1 MNIVIPLGGIGKR
14 FKDKGFSKPKP
25 FINALTKPIINW
37 LLDSLSIPPNVV
49 LIVLYN
55 NELEKFNIESVLKGQ
70 YPHLSF
76 IFKSLHEQT
85 RGAAHTLFLAQKL
98 IPQERLHLPF
108 VSIDGDTFY
117 TQDVLSLIT
126 ENCIVTTN
134 DVTEYEVPPYSYVK
148 VNEKGIILEIK
159 EKIKISDNAVTG
171 IYSFA
176 SAILFRKYWDEFYN
190 TVSSNEEIYTSRYI
204 SFLINH
210 GIHFSHIPITSNFVH
225 NLGTPLHLQ
234 IFCNNF
240 PVKAISN
247 FSTVTPISPKRICF
261 DLDNTLVTFP
271 TIHGDYST
279 CSPIQKNINLLCHL
293 KKLGHTIIIY
303 TARRMKTHNGNC
315 GKLLADIGIIT
326 FQTLEDFEIPY
337 DEIYFGKPYADFY
350 IDDLAI
356 NAFTDLEKE
365 LGCYT
370 SIASRHFNTCEI
382 SSFHV
387 ITKSSESSLAGE
399 IHFYEHIPPS
409 IKDMFPVFFGNN
421 GNSYQIEYI
430 EGVTA
435 SKVFTSDDKF
445 TYSVLPEIFKSLER
459 IHTSTSCTLPIHEI
473 KKLYLPKLLS
483 RYNQNLE
490 IYKHIPHAQ
499 YCFDIL
505 HKYFSSSFDVYPC
518 VMHGDPVFTNVIIN
532 SFGKFKFIDMR
543 GSIDSNPTIFGDKC
557 YDYAKIYQS
566 IIGYDFI
573 LQGLPL
579 NSAII
584 NESKTIFENYINNN
598 DMFKHIKYITAFLLF
613 TLLPLHQ
620 DLHKCLKYISLCNEL
635 LDYI

>member
-37 LLDSLSIPPNVV
+37 VLDSLHIPSDVNV
-49 LIVLYN
+49 IILYN
-55 NELEKFNIESVLKGQ
+55 NELEKFDIETVLKTQ
-70 YPHLSF
+70 YPKITF
-76 IFKSLHEQT
+76 IFKILHEQT
-85 RGAAHTLFLAQKL
+85 KGAAHTLFLAQQL
-98 IPQERLHLPF
+98 IPEERLHLQF

-117 TQDVLSLIT
+117 SQDVLPLVT

-134 DVTEYEVPPYSYVK
+134 DDTEYEQPPYSYVK
-148 VNEKGIILEIK
+148 VNDDGEIIEIK
-159 EKIKISDNAVTG
+159 EKVKISDKAVTG

-176 SAILFRKYWDEFYN
+176 SAILFRKYWNQFYS
-190 TVSSNEEIYTSRYI
+190 TFSVNEEIYTSRYV
-204 SFLINH
+204 SFLINN
-210 GIHFSHIPITSNFVH
+210 GITFSNVSISSNYVH

-247 FSTVTPISPKRICF
+247 FSTVTPVSPKRICF

-271 TIHGDYST
+271 TIQGDYST
-279 CSPIQKNINLLCHL
+279 CLPITKNINILCYL

-315 GKLLADIGIIT
+315 GKLLADIGIMT
-326 FQTLEDFEIPY
+326 FETLKTFDIPY

-356 NAFTDLEKE
+356 NAFSDLEKE

-370 SIASRHFNTCEI
+370 SIGSRHFNTCEI
-382 SSFHV
+382 SSYHV
-387 ITKSSESSLAGE
+387 ITKSSESSLIGE
-399 IHFYEHIPPS
+399 IHFYENIPRN
-409 IKDMFPVFFGNN
+409 IKDMFPVFFGSN
-421 GNSYQIEYI
+421 GNSYKIEYI

-435 SKVFTSDDKF
+435 SKLFTSDDKF
-445 TYSVLPEIFKSLER
+445 TYSVLPEIFKSLNR
-459 IHTSTSCTLPIHEI
+459 IHTSQTCTLSDSQIRE
-473 KKLYLPKLLS
+473 LYLPKLIS
-483 RYNQNLE
+483 RYQENID
-490 IYKHIPHAQ
+490 IYNNIPDAA

-505 HKYFSSSFDVYPC
+505 QKYFTSSFEIYPC
-518 VMHGDPVFTNVIIN
+518 VMHGDPVFTNIIIN

-543 GSIDSNPTIFGDKC
+543 GSIGSTPTIFGDKS

-573 LQGLPL
+573 LQGIPL
-579 NSAII
+579 NSNII
-584 NESKTIFENYINNN
+584 NKSKIIFEKSLN
-598 DMFKHIKYITAFLLF
+598 DNVLFKHIQCVTAFLLF
-613 TLLPLHQ
+613 TLIPLH
-620 DLHKCLKYISLCNEL
+620 DDIDKRLKYCTLCNEL
-635 LDYI
+635 IDYI